1 MGASGGIGGVIKR
14 KEKSKNQEDFESKT
28 MLRGD
33 VPSIQNALN
42 RSVKPILMTDVENGA
57 ERS

>member
-1 MGASGGIGGVIKR
+1 MIKR

-28 MLRGD
+28 MLRSD

-42 RSVKPILMTDVENGA
+42 RSVKPILMTDVENGV